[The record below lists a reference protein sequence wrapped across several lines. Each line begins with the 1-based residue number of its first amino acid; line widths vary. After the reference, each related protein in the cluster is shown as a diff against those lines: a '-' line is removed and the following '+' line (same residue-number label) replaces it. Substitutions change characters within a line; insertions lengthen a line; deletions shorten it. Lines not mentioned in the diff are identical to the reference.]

1 MSALVL
7 AALLGCFGEKPD
19 AEATGYVVSL
29 VDTFQ
34 PRQLFLIFEEGTSEA
49 DAEAVIAA
57 TDSTV
62 LNYTPSRRHYLIET
76 PLGYSLQEIHDQ
88 LESDSRI
95 SVCMPN
101 FLMYID
107 TWGTHIL
114 MAEDGSGQ
122 LYWFAGTGTDALQEV
137 ALEYIVRVR
146 GFHRGEDPEG
156 VPIVDV
162 QSVWPLGERV
172 VRKGGTITLIDRGS
186 EGVVVI
192 LIDDDGDAW
201 ELLGELA
208 EEIAGLPGIEGAEI
222 AVDGCERHVSVTSR
236 AGGREFR
243 VTAYGPSSPGPG

>member
-1 MSALVL
+1 MRRSLSAPVL

-34 PRQLFLIFEEGTSEA
+34 PRQLFLIFEEGTPE
-49 DAEAVIAA
+49 DDMLAVIQSAGA
-57 TDSTV
+57 TV
-62 LNYTPSRRHYLIET
+62 LSQNPARPQNFLVET
-76 PLGYSLQEIHDQ
+76 PLGYSLQEIHDH

-156 VPIVDV
+156 VPIMDV
-162 QSVWPLGERV
+162 QSVWPLRERV
-172 VRKGGTITLIDRGS
+172 VQKQGTITLIDRGS

-208 EEIAGLPGIEGAEI
+208 EEIAALPGIEGADI

-236 AGGREFR
+236 AGGLEFR
-243 VTAYGPSSPGPG
+243 VTSYVLD